1 MTIENQSA
9 TNTAVELTEDPRR
22 NLNTVVDDPIPP
34 ATAADAK
41 KAEPAAAEDS
51 AESQDDP
58 SKTETTEQ
66 QEIKKQSK
74 FQRRLE
80 RQKTARIAAETE
92 ARLLREQLAKLE
104 GQKNP
109 REQQETG
116 EPKREQYED
125 YEAYLR
131 AVARYDAAQE
141 AEKRLKA
148 DREERQRSERSQQDR
163 AGYEKVAKSWNER
176 EQKFQAEAK
185 DYEDVVMP
193 FVEEDLGHF
202 SEQARLAIVES
213 DKGPQ
218 LLYHLAQ
225 HPDVAESI
233 ATLSPLR
240 QIAELGKLEL
250 KLAAPAKKQSSA
262 PDPIKPIGSGRSA
275 AQGYSDNMTDEE
287 YRAWRKSQGATWAR

>member
-1 MTIENQSA
+1 MTTENDTSRNA
-9 TNTAVELTEDPRR
+9 PVDPADDPRR

-34 ATAADAK
+34 ASAADAK
-41 KAEPAAAEDS
+41 KAEPAAAEDT
-51 AESQDDP
+51 AELQDDP

-92 ARLLREQLAKLE
+92 NRLLRERLEKLE
-104 GQKNP
+104 GQRNP
-109 REQQETG
+109 QPTQETG
-116 EPKREQYED
+116 EPKREQFED

-131 AVARYDAAQE
+131 AVTRYDAAQE
-141 AEKRLKA
+141 ADKRLKA
-148 DREERQRSERSQQDR
+148 DREERQRSEASQQNR
-163 AGYEKVAKSWNER
+163 AGYEKVAQTWNQR
-176 EQKFQAEAK
+176 EQKFQSEAK

-262 PDPIKPIGSGRSA
+262 PDPIKPMNSGRSA
-275 AQGYSDNMTDEE
+275 AQGYSENMSDEE